1 MTCSIAAGH
10 VYQPPGS
17 YDSASDP
24 IHGPV
29 DDVYL
34 LLDTLFRPHARPLL
48 AIEAHGVRLVHEGKR
63 PKLVGHDTE
72 VTQLLKGADGGSLGV
87 HVNRVVARWRRS
99 SW

>member
-17 YDSASDP
+17 DDSASDP
-24 IHGPV
+24 I
-29 DDVYL
+29 YL

-63 PKLVGHDTE
+63 PKLLDHDTE

-99 SW
+99 S

>member
-24 IHGPV
+24 IQGPV

-34 LLDTLFRPHARPLL
+34 VLDTLFRPHARPLL
-48 AIEAHGVRLVHEGKR
+48 AIEALGVRLVHEGKR
-63 PKLVGHDTE
+63 PKLVGHVTE
-72 VTQLLKGADGGSLGV
+72 VTQLLKGADGASLGV
-87 HVNRVVARWRRS
+87 HVNRVVAR
-99 SW
+99 